1 MSMKVNLASTSS
13 LLPENNLWEKKN
25 FKINFEDY
33 GNLFSISKNSK
44 KKYDYEIKVIF
55 VADLIDYN
63 ELNLGKVKFYKEKL
77 SKIIDMID
85 FQSKRTKKSIIYY
98 SFYDQNGIYNKSYEI
113 FIAELKFFFKKK
125 IKLLQQNKENIKII
139 NLDKLFAYTG
149 FKNNFDLRSQCK

>member
-1 MSMKVNLASTSS
+1 MSIKVNLASTSS

-63 ELNLGKVKFYKEKL
+63 ETNLGKVKFYKKKL
-77 SKIIDMID
+77 SKIIDMIN

-98 SFYDQNGIYNKSYEI
+98 SFYDQNEIYNKSYEI
-113 FIAELKFFFKKK
+113 FIAELKFFFKK
-125 IKLLQQNKENIKII
+125 N
-139 NLDKLFAYTG
+139 
-149 FKNNFDLRSQCK
+149 

>member
-85 FQSKRTKKSIIYY
+85 FQSK
-98 SFYDQNGIYNKSYEI
+98 
-113 FIAELKFFFKKK
+113 K
-125 IKLLQQNKENIKII
+125 IKYKI
-139 NLDKLFAYTG
+139 
-149 FKNNFDLRSQCK
+149 

>member
-1 MSMKVNLASTSS
+1 MSIKVNLASTSS

-63 ELNLGKVKFYKEKL
+63 ETNLGKVKFYK
-77 SKIIDMID
+77 KIV
-85 FQSKRTKKSIIYY
+85 
-98 SFYDQNGIYNKSYEI
+98 
-113 FIAELKFFFKKK
+113 
-125 IKLLQQNKENIKII
+125 
-139 NLDKLFAYTG
+139 
-149 FKNNFDLRSQCK
+149 KNY